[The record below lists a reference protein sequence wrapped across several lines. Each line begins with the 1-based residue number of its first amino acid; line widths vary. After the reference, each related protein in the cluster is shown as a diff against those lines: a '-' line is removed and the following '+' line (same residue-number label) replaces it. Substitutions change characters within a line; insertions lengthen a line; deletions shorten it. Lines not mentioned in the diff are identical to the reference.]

1 MSMLTAQEARL
12 LANQNSNGFKK
23 VLEVLQEIQEAAEK
37 GKYGTFYFFNDYYE
51 VVYATKKLKEYGY
64 SANYTKADDG
74 EGYVMHIWW

>member
-37 GKYGTFYFFNDYYE
+37 GKFSTFYFFNEYYE
-51 VVYATKKLKEYGY
+51 ALYVSKKLKEYGY
-64 SANYTKADDG
+64 SVNCENPDKDGYYT
-74 EGYVMHIWW
+74 MHIWW